1 MRLAYIKLAG
11 FKSFA
16 EPTTVPVSHDLV
28 GIVGPNGCGKSNVID
43 AVRWV
48 LGESK
53 ASALRGDSM
62 QDVIFSGSENR
73 KAIGRASVEIVFDNH
88 LNKIT
93 GQWSSYTEI
102 AIKRVLQRNGVSSY
116 FINNLQVRRRD
127 ISDLF
132 LGTGVGSHGY
142 AIIEQGM
149 ISRIIEAKPQEL
161 KNFLEEAAGISQY
174 RERRHDTSLRLTETR
189 KNLVRLEDIHQELGT
204 QLQRLETQANTAMQ
218 YQLLQDA
225 AHKSQSLLWLQ
236 RRADAIHQCDA
247 AKKEIQKLEAE
258 LGITLS
264 AQHTAEKDY
273 ETVRKKEQAVNEQLL
288 QIQGQ
293 LYSADAE
300 IGRLQQEMTYLRNT
314 QDRLT
319 QQIQQTD
326 AQLQK
331 NQQLK
336 ATKLENLQHW
346 RQEKAD
352 AESAH
357 QCSILVYNEKNN
369 QLPAIETEFLS
380 HQKKLNAH
388 RDSLLILEKTNQL
401 EENHLAHAKKN
412 IQQLETRFT
421 RLSDEQNELIPIQP
435 SRLMELQSETAH
447 IEHTL
452 KDGTLKCQ
460 SLENHL
466 SDANKNKQQ
475 IIGNIQARQHTLSQ
489 AIARFSALNDLQKKL
504 NNNQDLN
511 TWLSKHKLAL
521 LPRLWQKIYIPPE
534 WENALEAVLRE
545 RLNSIESEQLD
556 HVLNW
561 MDDAPNLKWTIFDKS
576 QSNLSNTDAVSQSA
590 THNPVDCEKLLDFLT
605 VDQPEIRHVLENW
618 LCPVY
623 VTEDTKEGLIKRA
636 ALKPDE
642 IIVTRQGHIITHNSF
657 TFYAPD
663 SDLHGVL
670 SRQQELIQIQTEI
683 DQHESSL
690 QKQRI
695 LLSQAEHQSME
706 LANTLQSVN
715 ESNKQLQEQWHK
727 QQLEVVKLTQANE
740 RTTHR
745 NEQINFELTEIR
757 RALDHEISLQK
768 SAKTRF
774 ENNLTQIETLRND
787 EKQAQST
794 WEATNHALINLRQK
808 ILQSTQEVQEAA
820 FHVKT
825 CQNKIIEI
833 ETHIQTI
840 EADLQKLTENHTT
853 LVEEK
858 ENLDANRIN
867 TLLQDTQAQRKLVE
881 QAALQVRQEASDI
894 AKKLQEIENIRMTSE
909 QKSYSL
915 RETIS
920 KFQLKEQAA
929 AIAMSQFDALINDA
943 DIEVELLLPLLNKKN
958 TTALQ
963 SEIDQINTKIAELGS
978 VNLGALEE
986 LEIARARESNLL
998 IQLHD
1003 IGAAIATLDNAI
1015 QQIDRET
1022 QNRLNET
1029 FYLINKYLDEIFPV
1043 IFTGGRAQLEFCDNK
1058 ILDSGLLLMA
1068 QPPGKKNS
1076 SIHLLSGGEK
1086 ALTALA
1092 LIFSLF
1098 RLNPAPFCLLDEVD
1112 APLDDNNTKRF
1123 CEIVKNMT
1131 QHTQF
1136 LFISHNK
1143 ITMEM
1148 AQRLIGVTMQEQG
1161 VSRIV
1166 TVDLADA
1173 ITMGKRDKQAAIQ

>member
-16 EPTTVPVSHDLV
+16 EPTTVPISHDLV

-102 AIKRVLQRNGVSSY
+102 AIKRVLHRNGISSY

-149 ISRIIEAKPQEL
+149 ISRIIEAKPLEL

-189 KNLVRLEDIHQELGT
+189 KNLIRLEDIHQELET

-236 RRADAIHQCDA
+236 RRADAMHQRDA

-258 LGITLS
+258 LDITLS
-264 AQHTAEKDY
+264 TQHNAEKDY
-273 ETVRKKEQAVNEQLL
+273 ENTRKKEQAINEQLL

-300 IGRLQQEMTYLRNT
+300 IGRLQQEITYLRNT

-319 QQIQQTD
+319 QQIQRTD
-326 AQLQK
+326 AQLQE
-331 NQQLK
+331 NHQLK
-336 ATKLENLQHW
+336 ETRLENLRHW

-352 AESAH
+352 AELSN
-357 QCSILVYNEKNN
+357 QCQLLVYKEENN
-369 QLPAIETEFLS
+369 KLPAVETEFFN
-380 HQKKLNAH
+380 HQKKLNAY
-388 RDSLLILEKTNQL
+388 RDNLLILEQTNQL
-401 EENHLAHAKKN
+401 EENHLSHAEKN
-412 IQQLETRFT
+412 IQQLETRFA
-421 RLSDEQNELIPIQP
+421 RLSNEQNELISIEP
-435 SRLMELQSETAH
+435 SMLMELQSEIAH
-447 IEHTL
+447 IERAL
-452 KDGTLKCQ
+452 KDGTLKCK

-466 SDANKNKQQ
+466 SDAAINKQH
-475 IIGNIQARQHTLSQ
+475 IIDNIQALQHALSQ
-489 AIARFSALNDLQKKL
+489 AIARFSALDDLQKKL

-511 TWLSKHKLAL
+511 TWLSKHKLDL
-521 LPRLWQKIYIPPE
+521 LPRLWQKIHITPE

-545 RLNSIESEQLD
+545 RLNGIESEQLD

-561 MDDAPNLKWTIFDKS
+561 IDDAPNLKWTIFDKN
-576 QSNLSNTDAVSQSA
+576 QPNLSDAASQSA
-590 THNPVDCEKLLDFLT
+590 THNLVNCRKLLVFLT
-605 VDQPEIRHVLENW
+605 VAQPEIRQVLENW
-618 LCPVY
+618 LHPVY

-683 DQHESSL
+683 AQHESSL

-695 LLSQAEHQSME
+695 LLSEAEQQHIE
-706 LANTLQSVN
+706 LANILQTVN
-715 ESNKQLQEQWHK
+715 ENNKQFQEQWHK
-727 QQLEVVKLTQANE
+727 QQLEVVKLTQVNE

-774 ENNLTQIETLRND
+774 ENNLIQIETLKND

-808 ILQSTQEVQEAA
+808 ILQSAQEVQEAA

-833 ETHIQTI
+833 EIHIQAI
-840 EADLQKLTENHTT
+840 EADLQKLTENHIN
-853 LVEEK
+853 LVGEK
-858 ENLDANRIN
+858 EKLDANRIN
-867 TLLQDTQAQRKLVE
+867 TLLQDAQAQRKLIE
-881 QAALQVRQEASDI
+881 QAALQVRHEASNI
-894 AKKLQEIENIRMTSE
+894 VKELQEIENIRMTSE

-929 AIAMSQFDALINDA
+929 AITMSQFDTLINEA

-963 SEIDQINTKIAELGS
+963 SEIDQINTKIAELGP
-978 VNLGALEE
+978 VNLGALKE
-986 LEIARARESNLL
+986 LEIARARGSNLL

-1022 QNRLNET
+1022 QSRLNDT

-1043 IFTGGRAQLEFCDNK
+1043 IFTGGRARLEFCDNK

>member
-16 EPTTVPVSHDLV
+16 EPTTVPISHDLV

-73 KAIGRASVEIVFDNH
+73 KAIGRASVEIIFDNH

-102 AIKRVLQRNGVSSY
+102 AIKRVLHRNGISSY

-132 LGTGVGSHGY
+132 LGTGVGTHGY

-149 ISRIIEAKPQEL
+149 ISRIIEAKPLEL

-174 RERRHDTSLRLTETR
+174 RERRHDTSLRLAETR
-189 KNLVRLEDIHQELGT
+189 KNLIRLEDIHQELKT
-204 QLQRLETQANTAMQ
+204 QLQRLETQADTAMQ

-236 RRADAIHQCDA
+236 RRTDAIHQRDA
-247 AKKEIQKLEAE
+247 AKKEIQKLETE
-258 LGITLS
+258 LSITLS
-264 AQHTAEKDY
+264 AQHTAEKNY
-273 ETVRKKEQAVNEQLL
+273 ETARKKEQTINEQLL
-288 QIQGQ
+288 QIQGK

-300 IGRLQQEMTYLRNT
+300 IGRLQQEITYLRNT

-319 QQIQQTD
+319 KQIQQND
-326 AQLQK
+326 AQLQE
-331 NQQLK
+331 NHQLK
-336 ATKLENLQHW
+336 ETKSENLQHW
-346 RQEKAD
+346 QKEKTD
-352 AESAH
+352 AELSH
-357 QCSILVYNEKNN
+357 QCSILAYNEENN
-369 QLPAIETEFLS
+369 KLPAIETEFFNR
-380 HQKKLNAH
+380 QKKLNAY
-388 RDSLLILEKTNQL
+388 RDSLLILEQTNQL
-401 EENHLAHAKKN
+401 EENHLLHAKKN
-412 IQQLETRFT
+412 IQQLETRFA
-421 RLSDEQNELIPIQP
+421 RLSNEQNELISIES
-435 SRLMELQSETAH
+435 SRLTELQSEVAH
-447 IEHTL
+447 IERAL
-452 KDGTLKCQ
+452 KDGILKCQ
-460 SLENHL
+460 NLENHL
-466 SDANKNKQQ
+466 SDAIKNKQH
-475 IIGNIQARQHTLSQ
+475 ITDNIQALQHTLSQ

-504 NNNQDLN
+504 NNNQDLSA
-511 TWLSKHKLAL
+511 WLSKHKLDL
-521 LPRLWQKIYIPPE
+521 LPRLWQKIHIPPE

-545 RLNSIESEQLD
+545 RLNSIECEQLD
-556 HVLNW
+556 YVLNW
-561 MDDAPNLKWTIFDKS
+561 TDDAPNLKWTIFDKN
-576 QSNLSNTDAVSQSA
+576 QPNLPDTVPQSA
-590 THNPVDCEKLLDFLT
+590 THNLLGCKKLLVFLT
-605 VDQPEIRHVLENW
+605 VAQPEIKQVLENW
-618 LCPVY
+618 LYSVY
-623 VTEDTKEGLIKRA
+623 VTEDTKEGLIKRV

-663 SDLHGVL
+663 SDFHGVL

-683 DQHESSL
+683 DQHELSL

-695 LLSQAEHQSME
+695 LLSKAEHQYIE
-706 LANTLQSVN
+706 LASTLKSIN
-715 ESNKQLQEQWHK
+715 ENNKQLQEQCHK
-727 QQLEVVKLTQANE
+727 QQLEVVKLTQVNE

-774 ENNLTQIETLRND
+774 ENNLIQIETLRND
-787 EKQAQST
+787 ERQAQST
-794 WEATNHALINLRQK
+794 WEATNRALINLRQK
-808 ILQSTQEVQEAA
+808 ILQSTHEVQEAA

-833 ETHIQTI
+833 ETHIQSI
-840 EADLQKLTENHTT
+840 EADLQKLMENHTN
-853 LVEEK
+853 LVGEK
-858 ENLDANRIN
+858 EKLDTNRIN
-867 TLLQDTQAQRKLVE
+867 TQLQDIQAQRKLVE
-881 QAALQVRQEASDI
+881 QAALQVRHEASNI
-894 AKKLQEIENIRMTSE
+894 VKELQKIENIRITCE

-929 AIAMSQFDALINDA
+929 AITMSQFDALINEA
-943 DIEVELLLPLLNKKN
+943 DIEVELLLPLVNKKN
-958 TTALQ
+958 TAALQ

-978 VNLGALEE
+978 VNLGALKE

-998 IQLHD
+998 VQLHD

-1022 QNRLNET
+1022 QSRLNDT

-1131 QHTQF
+1131 RHTQF

-1166 TVDLADA
+1166 TVDLPDA
-1173 ITMGKRDKQAAIQ
+1173 ISLGKRDKQTVTN